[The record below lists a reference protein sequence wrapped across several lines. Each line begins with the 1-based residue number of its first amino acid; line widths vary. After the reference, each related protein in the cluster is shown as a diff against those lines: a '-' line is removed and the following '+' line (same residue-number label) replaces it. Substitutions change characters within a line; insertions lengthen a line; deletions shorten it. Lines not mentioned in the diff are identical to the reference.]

1 MGEKTISGL
10 RLPKGRFF
18 QRDQKMNVGRVGK
31 IDFFGLDCQKNDS
44 PNAARNGFRSR
55 RENLFF
61 GNLKRKN
68 KFLGAADPW
77 IAIAICIFFL
87 SRKRAKIYFFLEKKK
102 KKKKNFFKKKKKKKK
117 KK

>member
-1 MGEKTISGL
+1 LFLFFVTEWKFKKPIASGNRFLIAMEKTISGL

-61 GNLKRKN
+61 
-68 KFLGAADPW
+68 W
-77 IAIAICIFFL
+77 
-87 SRKRAKIYFFLEKKK
+87 
-102 KKKKNFFKKKKKKKK
+102 
-117 KK
+117 